1 MIEVAEDFLNRLEGK
16 RAESTVKGHRS
27 NLKTFSEFLSENN
40 IDPLEF
46 DWIDFEDF
54 LEGQVAEGYSNH
66 TVRNRYVTVRMLYS
80 RLQKKNVVEQ
90 NPADE
95 VSIGDI
101 ADRTNKRK
109 ERKGEKRVWLT
120 QEEITKLTN
129 SAPQPVV
136 RNRLI
141 IRWMYYTACRRSEVA
156 NVKLDDLDFDKR
168 KFTVYSPK
176 KGETITGRWHPDL
189 DALLNE
195 WLEVHRPS
203 YVTQDS
209 EYLFITEQADKI
221 APNHISRVVREAAD
235 RESETADGEGIQD
248 TLYVDMQGNERK
260 RVTSHSLRH
269 SYAVHFLRPPNPGSF
284 EDLREILAHE
294 DVTTTQIYGKI
305 LEDDVDA
312 AYQQSTPS
320 LNDDPSGQQLEQ
332 RCEKCGETRSKM
344 VTHHVSYKPE
354 EVMEICSECH
364 LKIHQKPS
372 EYSHLMP
379 DFSRKEAKNKDWI

>member
-27 NLKTFSEFLSENN
+27 NLKTFSQFLSENN

-80 RLQKKNVVEQ
+80 RLQKKDIVEQ
-90 NPADE
+90 NPADK
-95 VSIGDI
+95 VDIGDI

-109 ERKGEKRVWLT
+109 EQKGEERVWLT

-156 NVKLDDLDFDKR
+156 NVKLDDLDFENH

-189 DALLNE
+189 DVLLNE
-195 WLEVHRPS
+195 WLEIHRPS

-209 EYLFITEQADKI
+209 EYLFITEQAEQI
-221 APNHISRVVREAAD
+221 APNHISRVVREAAS
-235 RESETADGEGIQD
+235 RAGIQE
-248 TLYVDMQGNERK
+248 TLYEDMQGNERN
-260 RVTSHSLRH
+260 RITSHSLRH
-269 SYAVHFLRPPNPGSF
+269 SYAVHFLRPPNAGSF
-284 EDLREILAHE
+284 EELREILAHE

-305 LEDDVDA
+305 LEDDIDE
-312 AYQQSTPS
+312 AYQQNTPS
-320 LNDDPSGQQLEQ
+320 LNDDSSGRQLEQ
-332 RCEKCGETRSKM
+332 TCEKCGETKSKM

-354 EVMEICSECH
+354 EVMEMCSDCH
-364 LKIHQKPS
+364 LEIHNRMG

-379 DFSRKEAKNKDWI
+379 DVSRKEAEEKGWI

>member
-1 MIEVAEDFLNRLEGK
+1 MIDIAEDFLNRLEGK
-16 RAESTVKGHRS
+16 RAESTVNGHKS
-27 NLKTFSEFLSENN
+27 NLKSFSEFLNKNN

-66 TVRNRYVTVRMLYS
+66 TVRNRYVTVGMLYS
-80 RLQKKNVVEQ
+80 RLQKKGIVEQ

-95 VSIGDI
+95 VDIGDI

-109 ERKGEKRVWLT
+109 EQKGKERVWLT
-120 QEEITKLTN
+120 KDEITKLTN

-156 NVKLDDLDFDKR
+156 NVKLDNLNFDKR

-176 KGETITGRWHPDL
+176 KGETITVRRHPDL
-189 DALLNE
+189 DVLLDE

-203 YVTQDS
+203 YTTQES
-209 EYLFITEQADKI
+209 EYLFITAKAEQI
-221 APNHISRVVREAAD
+221 APNHISRIVRKAAE
-235 RESETADGEGIQD
+235 RAEIQETFY
-248 TLYVDMQGNERK
+248 TDMQGNDRN
-260 RVTSHSLRH
+260 RITSHSLRH
-269 SYAVHFLRPPNPGSF
+269 SYAVHFLRPPNAGSF
-284 EDLREILAHE
+284 EELREILAHE

-305 LEDDVDA
+305 LEDDIDE
-312 AYQQSTPS
+312 AYQQNTPS
-320 LNDDPSGQQLEQ
+320 LNDDSSGRQLEQ
-332 RCEKCGETRSKM
+332 TCEKCGETKSKM
-344 VTHHVSYKPE
+344 VTHHMSYKPE
-354 EVMEICSECH
+354 EVMEICSDCH
-364 LKIHQKPS
+364 LEIHNGMG

-379 DFSRKEAKNKDWI
+379 DVSRKEAKEKGWI

>member
-1 MIEVAEDFLNRLEGK
+1 MIEAAENFLNRLENK
-16 RAESTVKGHRS
+16 RAESTVDGHRS
-27 NLKTFSEFLSENN
+27 NLKKFSEFLDKNN

-54 LEGQVAEGYSNH
+54 LEGQVAEGYANH

-80 RLQKKNVVEQ
+80 RLQKKGIIDQ
-90 NPADE
+90 NPADKID
-95 VSIGDI
+95 IGDI

-109 ERKGEKRVWLT
+109 EQKGEERVWLT
-120 QEEITKLTN
+120 REEISKLTN

-156 NVKLDDLDFDKR
+156 NVKLDDLDFEKR

-189 DALLNE
+189 DALLDE

-209 EYLFITEQADKI
+209 DHLFITEQAEQV
-221 APNHISRVVREAAD
+221 APNHISRIVREAAD
-235 RESETADGEGIQD
+235 RAGIQEG
-248 TLYVDMQGNERK
+248 LYEDMQGNERK

-269 SYAVHFLRPPNPGSF
+269 SYAVHFLRPPNAGSF
-284 EDLREILAHE
+284 EKLREILAHE

-305 LEDDVDA
+305 LEDDVDE

-320 LNDDPSGQQLEQ
+320 LNDDPSGQHLEQ
-332 RCEKCGETRSKM
+332 KCEICGETRSKM

-354 EVMEICSECH
+354 EVMEICSNCH
-364 LKIHQKPS
+364 LEIHQEPS

-379 DFSRKEAKNKDWI
+379 DISRKKAEEKGWI

>member
-1 MIEVAEDFLNRLEGK
+1 MIEVAEDFLNRLEAK

-46 DWIDFEDF
+46 DWIDLEDF

-109 ERKGEKRVWLT
+109 ERKGEERVWLT

-156 NVKLDDLDFDKR
+156 NVKLDNLDFEKR

-176 KGETITGRWHPDL
+176 KGEVITGRWHPDL

-195 WLEVHRPS
+195 WLEVHRPN
-203 YVTQDS
+203 YVTNGS
-209 EYLFITEQADKI
+209 EYLFITEQAERI
-221 APNHISRVVREAAD
+221 APNHISRVARNSAD
-235 RESETADGEGIQD
+235 RAGIQE
-248 TLYVDMQGNERK
+248 TLYQDMQGNKRN

-269 SYAVHFLRPPNPGSF
+269 SFAVHFLRPPNAGSF
-284 EDLREILAHE
+284 EELREILAHE
-294 DVTTTQIYGKI
+294 DVTTTQIYGEI
-305 LEDDVDA
+305 LEDDVDD
-312 AYQQSTPS
+312 AYKQSTPS
-320 LNDDPSGQQLEQ
+320 LNDDPSGQHLEQ
-332 RCEKCGETRSKM
+332 KCEICGKTRSKM

-354 EVMEICSECH
+354 EVMEICSDCH
-364 LKIHQKPS
+364 LKIHQEPV

-379 DFSRKEAKNKDWI
+379 DISRKEAKKNGWI

>member
-109 ERKGEKRVWLT
+109 EQKGEKRVWLT

-176 KGETITGRWHPDL
+176 KGETITGRWHSDL
-189 DALLNE
+189 DALLDE

-203 YVTQDS
+203 YGTRNS
-209 EYLFITEQADKI
+209 EYLFITEQAEQI
-221 APNHISRVVREAAD
+221 ASNHISRVVREAAS
-235 RESETADGEGIQD
+235 RAGIQE
-248 TLYVDMQGNERK
+248 TLYEDMQGNERK

-269 SYAVHFLRPPNPGSF
+269 SYAVHFIRPPNAGSF
-284 EDLREILAHE
+284 EELREILSHE

-305 LEDDVDA
+305 LEDDIDE
-312 AYQQSTPS
+312 AYQQNTPS
-320 LNDDPSGQQLEQ
+320 LNDDSSGRQLEQ
-332 RCEKCGETRSKM
+332 TCEKCGETKSKM

-354 EVMEICSECH
+354 EVMEMCSDCH
-364 LKIHQKPS
+364 LEIHNRMG

-379 DFSRKEAKNKDWI
+379 DVSRKEAEEKGWI